1 MVKFLTDI
9 RIIIPLTLLVFFG
22 CLLYYYIDPSL
33 SPFMPKCIFK
43 SLTGFDCPGCG
54 LQRALHALLHG
65 KFSEAIRFNFFL
77 IIAIPMICLWLVNSF
92 IIEHTH
98 LVNNNVKNRLRSA
111 NQYIVKLY
119 ILCYFL
125 WFVIRNI
132 N

>member
-1 MVKFLTDI
+1 MERLFSDK
-9 RIIIPLTLLVFFG
+9 RIIIPSILMVSLG
-22 CLLYYYIDPSL
+22 CLLYYYLDPSL
-33 SPFMPKCIFK
+33 YVLMPKCVFK
-43 SLTGFDCPGCG
+43 TLTGLDCPGCG

>member
-1 MVKFLTDI
+1 MERLFSDK
-9 RIIIPLTLLVFFG
+9 RIIIPSILMVSLG
-22 CLLYYYIDPSL
+22 CLLYYYLDPSL
-33 SPFMPKCIFK
+33 YVLMPKCVFK
-43 SLTGFDCPGCG
+43 TLTGLDCPGCG

-77 IIAIPMICLWLVNSF
+77 IIAIPMICLWVANCF
-92 IIEHTH
+92 IIEHAH
-98 LVNNNVKNRLRSA
+98 LVKDIVRDRLRTC

-125 WFVIRNI
+125 WFIIRNI